1 MLEDQNK
8 VEALSLIIGEES
20 ARHLKGQYCSLS
32 DIQRATD
39 EELSE
44 RVPTLTERKLSK
56 LRAVFDLAR
65 MVESEVLP
73 HSVKLN
79 RTDDVV
85 KLLRPKFRGQKN
97 EQFHVVYVD
106 MGYRYIDCEL
116 MSEGN
121 EVSVHADMRKV
132 FASALRKSAA
142 GVILSHNHPG
152 SSPAPSKEDISITNE
167 FVEAGKFLGIPVID
181 HIIFGRSLF
190 EGGFDSFS
198 MKSIGYISNEY

>member
-1 MLEDQNK
+1 MLKDQNN
-8 VEALSLIIGEES
+8 VEALSLIIGKES
-20 ARHLKGQYCSLS
+20 ARQLKRQYCSLS

-39 EELSE
+39 EELSG
-44 RVPTLTERKLSK
+44 RVPSLTERKLGK

-65 MVESEVLP
+65 MVESEVMP
-73 HSVKLN
+73 HSAKLN

-85 KLLRPKFRGQKN
+85 KLLRPKFSGQKN
-97 EQFHVVYVD
+97 EKFHVVYVD
-106 MGYRYIDCEL
+106 IGYRYIDCEL

-121 EVSVHADMRKV
+121 EISVHADMRKV

-152 SSPAPSKEDISITNE
+152 DSPAPSEADISITKE

-190 EGGFDSFS
+190 EGGYDNFS
-198 MKSIGYISNEY
+198 MKSVGHISNEY